1 MGSLGLIVFI
11 FIFYFFI
18 LFYFILFYLFI
29 YFFLM
34 GLIVDS
40 PYKYAAVLGGATR
53 SANLLRDGG
62 KF

>member
-1 MGSLGLIVFI
+1 MLDTKQPKEGKIEDSSKFWYTWEPAMGSL
-11 FIFYFFI
+11 
-18 LFYFILFYLFI
+18 
-29 YFFLM
+29 